1 MLPLALAA
9 LFAVGSTVANN
20 VAANKAASARN
31 NALQAQRT
39 RDRMKDEETQAL
51 QAQSEQRYD
60 NTPQQ
65 MDEKRVQLGD
75 YLSSVGNATA
85 APALLPASTSTVT
98 VQEQGK
104 QGGKAAAFTKQQA
117 DAKANLRSFGD
128 ILGAANRGQAE
139 DLAKIG
145 MLNGFRRGDQGA
157 LGLELEAASQRGQ
170 QARFLGDLFKLGAQV
185 ALMKGL
191 SGGAPDPNATPFSQA
206 AGTTTGRVAGPV

>member
-20 VAANKAASARN
+20 IAANKVASARN

-51 QAQSEQRYD
+51 QAQSEGRYD
-60 NTPQQ
+60 ETPQQ
-65 MDEKRVQLGD
+65 MDEKRVQIGD

-85 APALLPASTSTVT
+85 APALLPASTSTIT

-104 QGGKAAAFTKQQA
+104 QGGKATAFTKQQA

-157 LGLELEAASQRGQ
+157 LGLELEAASQKGQ
-170 QARFLGDLFKLGAQV
+170 QARFIGDLFKMGAQ
-185 ALMKGL
+185 AAMMYGM
-191 SGGAPDPNATPFSQA
+191 SGGAPNPNAPFSQA
-206 AGTTTGRVAGPV
+206 AGTTTGRLPGPV